1 MENKDVLKL
10 IYIISEIF
18 YKNGKYGLER
28 ISLICRMIKQVF
40 NANKSGLFDTLKKI
54 HELSDSDIKDILNG
68 VYGDL
73 YTVFK
78 TNQSERIVPD
88 KIRELLY
95 YIIELI
101 KNFSPK
107 DIAHA
112 IQQLVDNDSK
122 TSNLIPTDDFSIKIM
137 QAFAKKM
144 NSGYYIDP
152 CVGSGRLL
160 SGLYAKSL
168 IGYDI
173 NKYCKDIAE
182 TYLGLLENQ
191 EDVKSV
197 SRVNLFSKNFL
208 NEALNFS
215 YSTIDRTFIF
225 DPPLNDQLELYGEMY
240 QNLSANNIYS
250 ANNNIPS
257 EYAFLSKIL
266 FSVPDKE
273 NTSFICVFANNFLS
287 AQDKFKMTFRRYL
300 MDKSL
305 IAVIQ
310 SNFSENN
317 KIQKLILVGKNRL
330 DNPHNSLRYFI
341 TPKDKNISEDDISKI
356 VQKCLNNETFDEK
369 EFYNIAKIKAYT
381 LQEIREN
388 DYQIS
393 MPQYFEDEINPNEIK
408 SLTEIVDD
416 LIISNQ
422 NLIQTS
428 DDLEKLLNDLRKG
441 VKNNKKPTIPQQN
454 KYTTKGKK
462 WYEIEKSE
470 EATVLKEIID
480 KAQVINEDKNLI
492 EVCFDV
498 EKNSIKQILAGI
510 KILNKYNRIYAK
522 PDRLYINISKKCNKN
537 KERLYSIIKRYYE
550 KKTEFLSEKQFNIYK
565 TLVYYYLNYKF
576 NNNKHTLSLEQYFE
590 SDIYSTL
597 YTLKTLGI
605 LQQIPVFNKNINI
618 KDLDLLSEMYF
629 PFKGIMY
636 WHDFEEG
643 EK

>member
-28 ISLICRMIKQVF
+28 ISLICRMIERVF
-40 NANKSGLFDTLKKI
+40 DANKSGSFDKLKKI
-54 HELSDSDIKDILNG
+54 HELSDEDVKKILLGDG

-73 YTVFK
+73 YTVFQ
-78 TNQSERIVPD
+78 TNQRERIVPE

-107 DIAHA
+107 DIAQA

-122 TSNLIPTDDFSIKIM
+122 TSNLIPTDSFSIKIM
-137 QAFAKKM
+137 QAFAKEM

-160 SGLYAKSL
+160 SGLDAKSL

-182 TYLGLLENQ
+182 TYLYLSENT
-191 EDVKSV
+191 EEKNRFSL
-197 SRVNLFSKNFL
+197 NLSTENFL
-208 NEALNFS
+208 YLDLRLNNS
-215 YSTIDRTFIF
+215 LIGRTFIF

-273 NTSFICVFANNFLS
+273 ITSFICVFANNFLS

-300 MDKSL
+300 MNNSL

-393 MPQYFEDEINPNEIK
+393 MPQYFENEINPNEIK
-408 SLTEIVDD
+408 SLSEIVDD
-416 LIISNQ
+416 LKTSNQ
-422 NLIQTS
+422 NLINTS
-428 DDLEKLLNDLRKG
+428 NNLETLTSNLLDGIKNIQKSDLELSDIPPKAEGNLWFAEEDSDVAKAIRSFKTKEEGWTKIEIKLNIDNLTN
-441 VKNNKKPTIPQQN
+441 
-454 KYTTKGKK
+454 
-462 WYEIEKSE
+462 EIE
-470 EATVLKEIID
+470 
-480 KAQVINEDKNLI
+480 N
-492 EVCFDV
+492 
-498 EKNSIKQILAGI
+498 I
-510 KILNKYNRIYAK
+510 KILYKESRLRI
-522 PDRLYINISKKCNKN
+522 KN
-537 KERLYSIIKRYYE
+537 
-550 KKTEFLSEKQFNIYK
+550 N
-565 TLVYYYLNYKF
+565 
-576 NNNKHTLSLEQYFE
+576 YFE
-590 SDIYSTL
+590 INTRKNIKSQNSGSLFETLITVTEQDSYWKNITEYLAPRQIKIFEEFIKFYFEDLKGDKKYFTDFTTSEIHSTIGTLRALGLLKYRADIDDIY
-597 YTLKTLGI
+597 
-605 LQQIPVFNKNINI
+605 
-618 KDLDLLSEMYF
+618 ERYF
-629 PFKGIMY
+629 PYVGLLNIEE
-636 WHDFEEG
+636 DF
-643 EK
+643 